1 MDASKPSSHEGKQM
15 AHEEEPLLASPP
27 TQDVAVHVRD
37 YARFTKLLK
46 WGALGCLVIGLF
58 WMMIVKAYW

>member
-1 MDASKPSSHEGKQM
+1 M

-46 WGALGCLVIGLF
+46 WGAIGCLVIGLL
-58 WMMIVKAYW
+58 WLMLIKAYW